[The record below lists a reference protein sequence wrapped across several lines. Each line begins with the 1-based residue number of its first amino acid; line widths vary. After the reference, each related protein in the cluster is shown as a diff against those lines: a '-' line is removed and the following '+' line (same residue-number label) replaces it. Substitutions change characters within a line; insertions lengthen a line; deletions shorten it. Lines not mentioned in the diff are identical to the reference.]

1 MIPQRAAGICELPR
15 MPGSTGV
22 QKYTVCVWGGRAAH
36 DISRPSQG
44 LRAFFPVD
52 ELLAPLLAAR

>member
-1 MIPQRAAGICELPR
+1 MIPQRAAGICELLR

-22 QKYTVCVWGGRAAH
+22 QKYTVRILVGRAAH
-36 DISRPSQG
+36 DILWPSQG
-44 LRAFFPVD
+44 FRALFPVD